1 MRQGEPVIEESRAVE
16 DVHHLRLMALLH
28 ELVRE
33 KGNRGAASA
42 LGLDPRTVASCM
54 KTGRLSWR
62 VREALEQGL
71 QSGAG
76 SAAARQRKRNDSLEG
91 RIEGWEGKLRSG
103 LDEIR
108 AAVAGEVEALREEQA
123 KAMRH
128 VERRLVRL
136 EAGRSAQDGMERTS
150 PTGAEPEPSK
160 RRYVRPR
167 THPQLVTLEAE
178 PDEDLVYGDATP
190 VIVEWRGV
198 RAEFLKTLKTGTT
211 LHRTEVQEPMLE
223 LEIAIVGEHELT
235 LPPASFPWDE
245 FDRRDQLW
253 ERTQDLKRVRAEPER
268 ERALLRRWL
277 RRVFTFGL
285 WRNSHSVVKV
295 ADGRAGPG

>member
-1 MRQGEPVIEESRAVE
+1 MRQGEPVIEESRVVE

-54 KTGRLSWR
+54 KAGRLSWW

-76 SAAARQRKRNDSLEG
+76 SAAARQRERNDALKG
-91 RIEGWEGKLRSG
+91 RVGELEGKLRSG
-103 LDEIR
+103 LDEVR

-178 PDEDLVYGDATP
+178 PDEDLVYGDATS
-190 VIVEWRGV
+190 VIVEWRRV

-211 LHRTEVQEPMLE
+211 LDRTEVQEPMLE

-253 ERTQDLKRVRAEPER
+253 ERTQDLKRVRAER

-277 RRVFTFGL
+277 RRVLTFGL
-285 WRNSHSVVKV
+285 WRN
-295 ADGRAGPG
+295 

>member
-76 SAAARQRKRNDSLEG
+76 SAAARQRERNDALKG
-91 RIEGWEGKLRSG
+91 RVGELEGKLRSG
-103 LDEIR
+103 LDEVR
-108 AAVAGEVEALREEQA
+108 AAVAGAVEALREEQA

-150 PTGAEPEPSK
+150 LTGAEPEPSK

-167 THPQLVTLEAE
+167 THPQLVTLESE
-178 PDEDLVYGDATP
+178 PDEDLVYGDATS
-190 VIVEWRGV
+190 VIVEWRRV

-211 LHRTEVQEPMLE
+211 LDRTEVQEPMLE

-235 LPPASFPWDE
+235 LPPASFPWDQ

-253 ERTQDLKRVRAEPER
+253 ERTQDLKRVRAER

-277 RRVFTFGL
+277 RRVLTFGL
-285 WRNSHSVVKV
+285 WRN
-295 ADGRAGPG
+295 

>member
-1 MRQGEPVIEESRAVE
+1 MRHTEPVIEESRAVE
-16 DVHHLRLMALLH
+16 DVPHLRLMSLLH
-28 ELVRE
+28 ELVRT

-42 LGLDPRTVASCM
+42 LGIDPRTVASCM

-76 SAAARQRKRNDSLEG
+76 SAAARQRKRNDALEG
-91 RIEGWEGKLRSG
+91 RIEGWEGKLRSS
-103 LDEIR
+103 LEDVR
-108 AAVAGEVEALREEQA
+108 TSVAGEVKVLREEHA
-123 KAMRH
+123 KSMRY

-167 THPQLVTLEAE
+167 TYPQLVTPEAE

-190 VIVEWRGV
+190 VIVEWRSV
-198 RAEFLKTLKTGTT
+198 RAEFLKTRTT
-211 LHRTEVQEPMLE
+211 LDRTEVQEPMLE
-223 LEIAIVGEHELT
+223 MEIALVGEHELT

-245 FDRRDQLW
+245 FDRRDKVW
-253 ERTQDLKRVRAEPER
+253 ERTQDLKRVRAER
-268 ERALLRRWL
+268 NRALLRRWL
-277 RRVFTFGL
+277 RRVLTVGL
-285 WRNSHSVVKV
+285 WRN
-295 ADGRAGPG
+295 

>member
-1 MRQGEPVIEESRAVE
+1 MRQAEPVIEDSSVVE
-16 DVHHLRLMALLH
+16 DVHHLRLTALLH
-28 ELVRE
+28 ELVRT

-42 LGLDPRTVASCM
+42 MGIDPRTVASCM
-54 KTGRLSWR
+54 KTRRLSWR

-76 SAAARQRKRNDSLEG
+76 SAAARQRKRNDALES
-91 RIEGWEGKLRSG
+91 RIEEMEGKLRSG
-103 LDEIR
+103 IEDVR
-108 AAVAGEVEALREEQA
+108 ADVAGKVEALREEQA

-136 EAGRSAQDGMERTS
+136 EAGRSAQDGIERTS
-150 PTGAEPEPSK
+150 PTGAGAEPEPSK

-178 PDEDLVYGDATP
+178 PDEDLVYGDATS
-190 VIVEWRGV
+190 VIVEWRRV

-211 LHRTEVQEPMLE
+211 LDRTEVQESMLE

-245 FDRRDQLW
+245 FDRQDQLW
-253 ERTQDLKRVRAEPER
+253 ERTQDLKRIRAER

-277 RRVFTFGL
+277 RRVLTVGL
-285 WRNSHSVVKV
+285 WRN
-295 ADGRAGPG
+295 

>member
-1 MRQGEPVIEESRAVE
+1 MRQAEPVIEDSSVVE
-16 DVHHLRLMALLH
+16 DVHHLRLTALLH
-28 ELVRE
+28 ELVRT

-42 LGLDPRTVASCM
+42 MGIDPRTVASCM
-54 KTGRLSWR
+54 KTRRLSWR

-76 SAAARQRKRNDSLEG
+76 SAAARQRKRNDALEG
-91 RIEGWEGKLRSG
+91 RIEEMEGKLRSG
-103 LDEIR
+103 IEDVR
-108 AAVAGEVEALREEQA
+108 ADVAGKVEALREEQA

-136 EAGRSAQDGMERTS
+136 EAGRSAQDGIERTS

-178 PDEDLVYGDATP
+178 PDEDLVYGDATS
-190 VIVEWRGV
+190 VIVEWRRV

-211 LHRTEVQEPMLE
+211 LDRTEVQEPMLE

-235 LPPASFPWDE
+235 LPPASFPWDQ
-245 FDRRDQLW
+245 FDRQDQLW
-253 ERTQDLKRVRAEPER
+253 ERTQDLKRVRAER

-277 RRVFTFGL
+277 RRVLTVGL
-285 WRNSHSVVKV
+285 WRN
-295 ADGRAGPG
+295 

>member
-76 SAAARQRKRNDSLEG
+76 SAAARQRERNDALKG
-91 RIEGWEGKLRSG
+91 RVGELEGKLRSG
-103 LDEIR
+103 LDEVR

-167 THPQLVTLEAE
+167 THPQLLTLEAE
-178 PDEDLVYGDATP
+178 PDKDLVYGDATS
-190 VIVEWRGV
+190 VIVEWRRV

-211 LHRTEVQEPMLE
+211 LDRTEVQEPMLE

-235 LPPASFPWDE
+235 LPPASFPWDQ
-245 FDRRDQLW
+245 FDRQDQLW
-253 ERTQDLKRVRAEPER
+253 ERTQDLKRVRAER

-277 RRVFTFGL
+277 RRVLTFGL
-285 WRNSHSVVKV
+285 WRS
-295 ADGRAGPG
+295 